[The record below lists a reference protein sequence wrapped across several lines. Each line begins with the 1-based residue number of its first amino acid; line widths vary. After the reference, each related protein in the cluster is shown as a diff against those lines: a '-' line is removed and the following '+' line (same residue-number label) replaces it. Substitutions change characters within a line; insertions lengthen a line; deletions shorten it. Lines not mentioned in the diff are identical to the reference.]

1 VVDSASQGLGIGGAL
16 VEEMERRLAGRARLI
31 AVETAGRPDYGPT
44 RAFYARRGYQV
55 AATVPDYYE
64 PGDDLVV
71 FVKRL
76 RFS

>member
-1 VVDSASQGLGIGGAL
+1 MSGPPNSPAAPPRPYVKRC
-16 VEEMERRLAGRARLI
+16 RRLASTVAMLVVETGGRA
-31 AVETAGRPDYGPT
+31 EYEPT

-76 RFS
+76 C